1 MNKEAIEAITKARE
15 AATCNPWFYEPYRT
29 ARMKL
34 FMSERAKAV
43 KTLKRE
49 LKKEGSLPECLGSSK
64 DIIFNEYTA
73 ENNPRIGIRQWVT
86 KELAVTI
93 PLKKDFHSLVLRF
106 PTEGNP
112 NDQIYPQTNTIIV
125 RVEVYGQVGG
135 EVLSIPCFA
144 KEYRLGN
151 PCLPSWEIG
160 EALNYV
166 FGRPANIKAVEKYV
180 DRLDKEI

>member
-1 MNKEAIEAITKARE
+1 MNKETIIKAAQEASPR
-15 AATCNPWFYEPYRT
+15 NPWFYEPYRN
-29 ARMKL
+29 ARMEL

-64 DIIFNEYTA
+64 DITFNEYTV

-86 KELAVTI
+86 NELAVAI
-93 PLKKDFHSLVLRF
+93 PLKKKGFHSLVLRF
-106 PTEGNP
+106 PTEGDP

-125 RVEVYGQVGG
+125 RVEVYGEVGG
-135 EVLSIPCFA
+135 EALPIPCFA
-144 KEYRLGN
+144 EEHRLGN
-151 PCLPSWEIG
+151 TCLPSEEIG
-160 EALNYV
+160 DAINYV
-166 FGRPANIKAVEKYV
+166 FGKLAKIKAVEKYV